1 MIIVI
6 RLNMIIE
13 LFLQCKTKFILKMT
27 VAFIIL
33 GITIILF
40 VSGKLRPDIVAILSM
55 MSLYIFGVLS
65 IKDTFAGFS
74 NTTVVMIAALFIV
87 GEAMNRT
94 GITAWL
100 GNKIVLLSDNNAN
113 KLLILLV
120 VGTAIIS
127 GFISNT
133 GTVAALIP
141 VTIAASWRLK
151 TSASK
156 MLIPLAFAANT
167 GGLLTLTGTPPNI
180 IANQALID
188 AGFKG
193 FGFFEYALIGV
204 PLLITI
210 VIYMQ
215 FVGRKLLPDNKSN
228 KLEDIDESIQELE
241 ESYQIFEGFWKVR
254 IRPNSSAIGKKI
266 SELDL
271 DSEMGISLI
280 RILHEE
286 NAVHSILKTV
296 GLKKD
301 EHDDFPDQDRILKMN
316 DELIVN
322 CSEMRIQRF
331 INKFNVAVQKVEGD
345 GEFMKDYVL
354 TDEIGLSELIIPP
367 KSSYRGKKI
376 NVGRFGNKYNV
387 HVMALNRRNK
397 RIRGREFVLQEGDS
411 ILVRGKWDDIR
422 TIQEESRD
430 FLIIG
435 HPEELA
441 KEVGRIG
448 KKGYISIFSMAFM
461 VVMLVLGIFPSSI
474 TVMLTAMIMVAGGC
488 INMNQSYRAI
498 NWNVVIIIAG
508 MIPMGIAL
516 QQTGAANL
524 IASSMVE
531 LLGDLHPTYFLAGV
545 FLVTTTLSQVMS
557 NSATSILMAPI
568 IIVAAVQLGYSPIPF
583 MMILAVSAST
593 AFLTPFGTTTNMMV
607 MNAGNYT
614 FKDYAKVGAGLLLL
628 FFVISII
635 LIPLIWP
642 Y

>member
-1 MIIVI
+1 
-6 RLNMIIE
+6 
-13 LFLQCKTKFILKMT
+13 MT
-27 VAFIIL
+27 ITFIIL
-33 GITIILF
+33 TITIILF
-40 VSGKLRPDIVAILSM
+40 ISGKLRPDVVAILSM
-55 MSLYIFGVLS
+55 ISLYVFGVLNV
-65 IKDTFAGFS
+65 KDTFAGFS

-94 GITAWL
+94 GVTSWL
-100 GNKIVLLSDNNAN
+100 GNKIVLLSNNNAN

-120 VGTAIIS
+120 VGTAVIS

-141 VTIAASWRLK
+141 VTIAAAWRLK

-180 IANQALID
+180 IANQALLD
-188 AGFKG
+188 AGFEG
-193 FGFFEYALIGV
+193 FGFFEYSLIGI
-204 PLLITI
+204 PLLVTI
-210 VIYMQ
+210 VLYMR
-215 FVGRKLLPDNKSN
+215 FVGTKLLPENKSN
-228 KLEDIDESIQELE
+228 KFEDIDESIQDLE

-266 SELDL
+266 KDLDL
-271 DSEMGISLI
+271 DSKMGISLI
-280 RILHEE
+280 RILPHG
-286 NAVHSILKTV
+286 NAVESILKTV

-301 EHDDFPDQDRILKMN
+301 EHDDFPDEDRVLKMN

-331 INKFNVAVQKVEGD
+331 ISEFNIAVKKVDGD
-345 GEFMKDYVL
+345 GEFLKDYVL

-367 KSSYRGKKI
+367 KSMYKGKKI
-376 NVGRFGNKYNV
+376 NIGRFGSKYNV
-387 HVMALNRRNK
+387 KVMALNRRNK
-397 RIRGREFVLQEGDS
+397 RIRGREFTLQEGDS
-411 ILVRGKWDDIR
+411 ILVRGKWEDIR
-422 TIQEESRD
+422 TIQEESKN

-448 KKGYISIFSMAFM
+448 KKGFISIVAMVFM
-461 VVMLVLGIFPSSI
+461 VTMLVLGVFSSAV

-516 QQTGAANL
+516 KQTGAAEL
-524 IASSMVE
+524 IASSMVD

-545 FLVTTTLSQVMS
+545 FIVTTTLSQVMS

-568 IIVAAVQLGYSPIPF
+568 IITAAIQLGYSPLPF

-607 MNAGNYT
+607 MNAGNYS
-614 FKDYAKVGAGLLLL
+614 FKDYAKIGSGLLLL
-628 FFVISII
+628 FFVISLI
-635 LIPLIWP
+635 LIPLIWS

>member
-1 MIIVI
+1 
-6 RLNMIIE
+6 
-13 LFLQCKTKFILKMT
+13 MT
-27 VAFIIL
+27 TVFIIL

-40 VSGKLRPDIVAILSM
+40 VSGKLRPDVVAILSM
-55 MSLYIFGVLS
+55 ISLYVFGVLS
-65 IKDTFAGFS
+65 VKDTFAGFS

-94 GITAWL
+94 GVTSWL
-100 GNKIVLLSDNNAN
+100 GNKIVLLSNNNAN

-120 VGTAIIS
+120 VGTAVIS

-141 VTIAASWRLK
+141 VTIAAAWRLK

-180 IANQALID
+180 IANQALLD
-188 AGFKG
+188 AGFEG
-193 FGFFEYALIGV
+193 FSFFEYSLIGV

-210 VIYMQ
+210 VLYMR

-266 SELDL
+266 KDLDL

-280 RILHEE
+280 RILPQK
-286 NAVHSILKTV
+286 NAVESILETV

-301 EHDDFPDQDRILKMN
+301 EHDDFPDQDRKLKMN

-331 INKFNVAVQKVEGD
+331 ISKFNVAVQKVDGD
-345 GEFMKDYVL
+345 GEFLKDHVM
-354 TDEIGLSELIIPP
+354 TDEIGLSELIIPSRSAY
-367 KSSYRGKKI
+367 KGKKI
-376 NVGRFGNKYNV
+376 NVGRFGDKYNV

-411 ILVRGKWDDIR
+411 LLVRGKWDDIR
-422 TIQEESRD
+422 TIQEESRN

-441 KEVGRIG
+441 KEVGRIS

-516 QQTGAANL
+516 QQSGAAKL
-524 IASSMVE
+524 IANSMVSI
-531 LLGDLHPTYFLAGV
+531 LGDLHPTYFLAGV
-545 FLVTTTLSQVMS
+545 FLVTSILSQVMS

-568 IIVAAVQLGYSPIPF
+568 IIAAAVQLGYSPIPF

-628 FFVISII
+628 FFVISIA
-635 LIPLIWP
+635 LIPLIWS